1 MAILAAAVL
10 VFLLAACGGGKT
22 DMMPETEDPSVT
34 AADTTAA
41 DETTAD
47 SIAADTTAA
56 DTTAADE
63 TTSDTTAADT
73 TAADETTSD
82 TTAADTTAADETTSD
97 STAADTTAAAAGP
110 DLTYAGAA
118 VLNGSVNESGKAYV
132 STAPDESALLID
144 TTGAVSVSDFTA
156 EKNGDSGGGDGCSD
170 FGLNAAVLL
179 KGGGIAQITDGTVT
193 SSAEGANGIF
203 CYGGGNDS
211 AGDGTTLTVRNV
223 SIQTSGS
230 ASCGIMTNGGG
241 IMYAEDL
248 IIATSGAASAAIRAG
263 GGGIVYVRGGSYTA
277 NGPGSPAIYS
287 AAKVCVSNAVLVSD
301 LSEGVCI
308 EGGNSAE
315 LVGCDLTANNTDGG
329 KAAFLSSVMLCQPL
343 PGDADSGTASF
354 SMMGGTLTSKSGH
367 VFHVTNT
374 DAVISL
380 SGAEILNEDS
390 GNVLLSVCD
399 DSLMGGAGSAV
410 LNAEKQ
416 TLEGAILVGDN
427 SSLRL
432 NLTAGSRF
440 TGYIA
445 GSIRNASG
453 TVISE
458 KAGSVSV
465 TLDDDSRWTLTADSY
480 VTSFSG
486 NAANVSANGYT
497 LYVNGTA
504 LSGTK

>member
-1 MAILAAAVL
+1 MMRRPMAILAAAVL

-22 DMMPETEDPSVT
+22 DTMPETEDPSVT
-34 AADTTAA
+34 AADTTAESEETKSA
-41 DETTAD
+41 EETEEDITTAD
-47 SIAADTTAA
+47 AAVDVTTADTTAA
-56 DTTAADE
+56 DTTAA
-63 TTSDTTAADT
+63 T
-73 TAADETTSD
+73 
-82 TTAADTTAADETTSD
+82 
-97 STAADTTAAAAGP
+97 AGP
-110 DLTYAGAA
+110 DLTYASAA

-144 TTGAVSVSDFTA
+144 TTGAVSVSDFTT
-156 EKNGDSGGGDGCSD
+156 EKNGDSGGDGCSD

-248 IIATSGAASAAIRAG
+248 IIATSGTASAAIRAG
-263 GGGIVYVRGGSYTA
+263 GGGIVYVSGGSYTA

-315 LVGCDLTANNTDGG
+315 LVGCDLTANNTGGG

-440 TGYIA
+440 TGYIT

>member
-1 MAILAAAVL
+1 MMRRPRAILAAAVL

-22 DMMPETEDPSVT
+22 DTMPETEDSSVT
-34 AADTTAA
+34 AADTVAESEETKSAEETEEDITTVDAA
-41 DETTAD
+41 VDVTTAD
-47 SIAADTTAA
+47 PTAA
-56 DTTAADE
+56 DT
-63 TTSDTTAADT
+63 
-73 TAADETTSD
+73 
-82 TTAADTTAADETTSD
+82 
-97 STAADTTAAAAGP
+97 TAADTTAAAAGP

-211 AGDGTTLTVRNV
+211 AGNGTTLTVRNV

-241 IMYAEDL
+241 IMYAGDL

-263 GGGIVYVRGGSYTA
+263 GGGIVYVSGGSYTA

-315 LVGCDLTANNTDGG
+315 LVGCDLTANNTGGG

-343 PGDADSGTASF
+343 PGDTDSGTASF

-440 TGYIA
+440 TGYIT

>member
-1 MAILAAAVL
+1 MMRRPMAILAAAVL

-22 DMMPETEDPSVT
+22 DTMPETEDPSVT
-34 AADTTAA
+34 AADTVAESEETKSAEETEE
-41 DETTAD
+41 DITTAD
-47 SIAADTTAA
+47 AAVDVTTA
-56 DTTAADE
+56 DP
-63 TTSDTTAADT
+63 
-73 TAADETTSD
+73 
-82 TTAADTTAADETTSD
+82 TAADTTAADETTSD

-110 DLTYAGAA
+110 DLSYAGAA
-118 VLNGSVNESGKAYV
+118 VLNSSVNESGKAYV

-156 EKNGDSGGGDGCSD
+156 EKNGDSGGDGCSD

-203 CYGGGNDS
+203 CYGGGGNDS

-263 GGGIVYVRGGSYTA
+263 GGGIVYVSGGSYTA

-315 LVGCDLTANNTDGG
+315 LVGCDLTANNTGGG

-440 TGYIA
+440 TGYIT

>member
-1 MAILAAAVL
+1 MMRRPMAILAAAVL

-22 DMMPETEDPSVT
+22 DTMPETEDPSVT
-34 AADTTAA
+34 AADTTAESEETKSA
-41 DETTAD
+41 EETEEDITTAD
-47 SIAADTTAA
+47 AAVDVTTADTTAA
-56 DTTAADE
+56 DTTAA
-63 TTSDTTAADT
+63 T
-73 TAADETTSD
+73 
-82 TTAADTTAADETTSD
+82 
-97 STAADTTAAAAGP
+97 AGP
-110 DLTYAGAA
+110 DLTYASAA

-144 TTGAVSVSDFTA
+144 TTGAVSVSDFTT
-156 EKNGDSGGGDGCSD
+156 EKNGDSGGDGCSD

-248 IIATSGAASAAIRAG
+248 IIATSGTASAAIRAG
-263 GGGIVYVRGGSYTA
+263 GGGIVYVSGGSYTA

-315 LVGCDLTANNTDGG
+315 LVGCDLTANNTGGG
-329 KAAFLSSVMLCQPL
+329 KAVFLSSVMLCQPL

-440 TGYIA
+440 TGYIT

>member
-1 MAILAAAVL
+1 MMRRPMAILAAAVL

-22 DMMPETEDPSVT
+22 DTMPETEDPSVT
-34 AADTTAA
+34 AADTTAESEETKSA
-41 DETTAD
+41 EETEEDITTAD
-47 SIAADTTAA
+47 AAVDVTTA
-56 DTTAADE
+56 DP
-63 TTSDTTAADT
+63 
-73 TAADETTSD
+73 
-82 TTAADTTAADETTSD
+82 TAADTTAADETTSD

-156 EKNGDSGGGDGCSD
+156 EKNGDSDGDGCSD

-263 GGGIVYVRGGSYTA
+263 GGGIVYVSGGSYKA

-315 LVGCDLTANNTDGG
+315 LVGCDLTANNTGGG

-374 DAVISL
+374 DAVINL

-440 TGYIA
+440 TGYIT

-497 LYVNGTA
+497 LYVNGAA

>member
-1 MAILAAAVL
+1 MMRRPMAILAAAVL

-22 DMMPETEDPSVT
+22 DTMPETEDPSVTAADTTAESEETKSAEETEEDITTADAAVDVTTADPT

-47 SIAADTTAA
+47 SIAA
-56 DTTAADE
+56 
-63 TTSDTTAADT
+63 
-73 TAADETTSD
+73 
-82 TTAADTTAADETTSD
+82 D

-156 EKNGDSGGGDGCSD
+156 EKNGDSDGDGCSD

-263 GGGIVYVRGGSYTA
+263 GGGIVYVSGGSYTA

-315 LVGCDLTANNTDGG
+315 LVGCDLTANNTGGG

-440 TGYIA
+440 TGYIT

-497 LYVNGTA
+497 LYVNGAA

>member
-1 MAILAAAVL
+1 MMRRPMAILAAAVL

-22 DMMPETEDPSVT
+22 DTMPETEDPSVT
-34 AADTTAA
+34 AADTTAESEETKSA
-41 DETTAD
+41 EETEEDITTAD
-47 SIAADTTAA
+47 AAVDVTTADTTAA
-56 DTTAADE
+56 DTK
-63 TTSDTTAADT
+63 
-73 TAADETTSD
+73 
-82 TTAADTTAADETTSD
+82 AADETTSD

-132 STAPDESALLID
+132 STATDESALLID

-203 CYGGGNDS
+203 CYGGGGNDS

-241 IMYAEDL
+241 IMYAENL
-248 IIATSGAASAAIRAG
+248 IIVTSGAASAAIRAG
-263 GGGIVYVRGGSYTA
+263 GGGIVYVSGGSYTA

-315 LVGCDLTANNTDGG
+315 LVGCDLTANNTGG
-329 KAAFLSSVMLCQPL
+329 CKAAFLSSVMLCQPL

-440 TGYIA
+440 TGYIT